1 MTDQKHPKAEANDIS
16 KLLNQVFGPDRFPV
30 PVEDVALEYTQHKF
44 RDAPI
49 AKVKGEDLE
58 GFDGMLAANKARDKW
73 LILYN
78 SAVSS
83 EGRKRFTVAHEFGHY
98 LLHRHQQEEFACG
111 AGDIETSGEGK
122 GSRDIEK
129 EADDFA
135 TTLLM
140 PLDDF
145 RRQVEGETVSFE
157 LLGHCADRYGV
168 SLTATAIRWLEI
180 APKRAVLVA
189 SRDDHMLWATSNE
202 DAFNSGAYFATRK
215 NTIELPRSAL
225 AHSRNCTGRPQ
236 SHDTRAQVWFPR
248 EPAAMPI
255 TEMTKVAGNYGYT
268 LTLLVMPA
276 AERRWRQRDGLEEE
290 PVEDSYDRFISRGQ
304 LPY

>member
-1 MTDQKHPKAEANDIS
+1 MTDQKRPKAEANDIS
-16 KLLNQVFGPDRFPV
+16 KLLNQVFGTDRFPV
-30 PVEDVALEYTQHKF
+30 PVEDVALEYSQQRF

-49 AKVKGEDLE
+49 AKVQGEDLD
-58 GFDGMLAANKARDKW
+58 GFDGMLAANKKRDKW
-73 LILYN
+73 MILYN

-145 RRQVEGETVSFE
+145 RRQVDGETMSFD

-168 SLTATAIRWLEI
+168 SLTAAAIRWLEI

-189 SRDDHMLWATSNE
+189 SRDDHMLWASSNE
-202 DAFNSGAYFATRK
+202 AAFKSGAFFATRK
-215 NTIELPRSAL
+215 NAIELPQSAL
-225 AHSRNCTGRPQ
+225 AHSRNCSGVPQ
-236 SHDTRAQVWFPR
+236 SHDTRAQVWFAR
-248 EPAAMPI
+248 EPAEMPI

-268 LTLLVMPA
+268 LTLLVMPE
-276 AERRWRQRDGLEEE
+276 AERRWRRWDEDEEL
-290 PVEDSYDRFISRGQ
+290 VEDSYDRFLSRGQ
-304 LPY
+304 KPY

>member
-1 MTDQKHPKAEANDIS
+1 MSNQQHPKAEANGIS
-16 KLLNQVFGPDRFPV
+16 KLLNQVLGLDRFPV
-30 PVEDVALEYTQHKF
+30 PVEDLALEYTQQKF

-49 AKVKGEDLE
+49 AKVQGEDLD
-58 GFDGMLAANKARDKW
+58 GFDGMLAANKKRDKW
-73 LILYN
+73 MILYN

-83 EGRKRFTVAHEFGHY
+83 EGRQRFTVAHEFGHY

-145 RRQVEGETVSFE
+145 RRQVNGETVSFD

-168 SLTATAIRWLEI
+168 SLTAAAIRWLEI
-180 APKRAVLVA
+180 APERAVLVA

-202 DAFNSGAYFATRK
+202 AAFKSGAFFATRK
-215 NTIELPRSAL
+215 HTIELPAAAL
-225 AHSRNCTGRPQ
+225 AHSRNCSGTAQ
-236 SHDTRAQVWFPR
+236 SHNTRAQVWFAR
-248 EPAAMPI
+248 EPDKMPV

-268 LTLLVMPA
+268 LTMLVLPQA
-276 AERRWRQRDGLEEE
+276 QRRWWRRESCVSAEIE
-290 PVEDSYDRFISRGQ
+290 
-304 LPY
+304 

>member
-1 MTDQKHPKAEANDIS
+1 MTDQKRPKAEANDIS
-16 KLLNQVFGPDRFPV
+16 KLLNQVFGTDRFPV
-30 PVEDVALEYTQHKF
+30 PVEDLALEYTQQKF

-49 AKVKGEDLE
+49 AKVRGEALD
-58 GFDGMLAANKARDKW
+58 GFEGMLAAHPKRDRW
-73 LILYN
+73 MILYN

-145 RRQVEGETVSFE
+145 RRQVGGQTVSFD

-168 SLTATAIRWLEI
+168 SLTAAAIRWLEI
-180 APKRAVLVA
+180 APQRAVLVA
-189 SRDDHMLWATSNE
+189 SRDDHMLWASSNE
-202 DAFNSGAYFATRK
+202 AAFKSGAFFATRK

-225 AHSRNCTGRPQ
+225 AHSRNCTGASQ
-236 SHDTRAQVWFPR
+236 SHDTRAQVWFAR
-248 EPAAMPI
+248 EPAEMPI

-268 LTLLVMPA
+268 LTLLVMPE
-276 AERRWRQRDGLEEE
+276 AERRWRRRDEDEE

-304 LPY
+304 KPY

>member
-1 MTDQKHPKAEANDIS
+1 MTGTKRPKAQANEIS
-16 KLLNQVFGPDRFPV
+16 DLLNQVLGLDRFPV
-30 PVEDVALEYTQHKF
+30 PVEDVALEYSQQRF

-49 AKVKGEDLE
+49 AKVQGEDLD
-58 GFDGMLAANKARDKW
+58 GFDGMLAANKKRDKW
-73 LILYN
+73 MILYN

-145 RRQVEGETVSFE
+145 RRQVDGETVSFD

-168 SLTATAIRWLEI
+168 SLTAAAIRWLEI
-180 APKRAVLVA
+180 APQRAVLVA
-189 SRDDHMLWATSNE
+189 SRDDHMLWASSNE
-202 DAFNSGAYFATRK
+202 AAFKSGAFFATRK

-225 AHSRNCTGRPQ
+225 AHSRNCTGSAQ
-236 SHDTRAQVWFPR
+236 SHETRAQVWFAR
-248 EPAAMPI
+248 ESAEMPI

-268 LTLLVMPA
+268 LTLLVIPE
-276 AERRWRQRDGLEEE
+276 AERRWRRRDEDEE
-290 PVEDSYDRFISRGQ
+290 PVEDSYDRFRAGGRQ
-304 LPY
+304 GK

>member
-1 MTDQKHPKAEANDIS
+1 
-16 KLLNQVFGPDRFPV
+16 
-30 PVEDVALEYTQHKF
+30 
-44 RDAPI
+44 
-49 AKVKGEDLE
+49 
-58 GFDGMLAANKARDKW
+58 MLAANKKRDKW
-73 LILYN
+73 MILYN

-111 AGDIETSGEGK
+111 ASDIETSGEGK

-145 RRQVEGETVSFE
+145 RRQVDGETVSFD

-168 SLTATAIRWLEI
+168 SLTAAAIRWLEI

-189 SRDDHMLWATSNE
+189 SRDDHMLWASSNE
-202 DAFNSGAYFATRK
+202 AAFKSGAFFATRK

-225 AHSRNCTGRPQ
+225 AHSRNCTGASQ
-236 SHDTRAQVWFPR
+236 SHDTRAQVWFAR
-248 EPAAMPI
+248 EPAEMPI

-268 LTLLVMPA
+268 LTLLVMPE
-276 AERRWRQRDGLEEE
+276 AERRWRRRDEDEE
-290 PVEDSYDRFISRGQ
+290 PVEDSYDRFRAGGQ
-304 LPY
+304 WLS

>member
-1 MTDQKHPKAEANDIS
+1 MTATMRPKAQANDIS
-16 KLLNQVFGPDRFPV
+16 KLLNKVLGTDRFPV
-30 PVEDVALEYTQHKF
+30 AVEDVALQYSQQRF
-44 RDAPI
+44 REAPI
-49 AKVKGEDLE
+49 AKIHGEDLD
-58 GFDGMLAANKARDKW
+58 GFDGMLAANKKRDKW
-73 LILYN
+73 MILYN

-111 AGDIETSGEGK
+111 TGDIETKGGGK

-145 RRQVEGETVSFE
+145 RRQVDGETVSFE

-168 SLTATAIRWLEI
+168 SLTAAAIRWLEI
-180 APKRAVLVA
+180 APERAVLVA

-225 AHSRNCTGRPQ
+225 AHSRNCTGQ
-236 SHDTRAQVWFPR
+236 SQLRRAQARLWFPR
-248 EPAAMPI
+248 EPDEMPI

-276 AERRWRQRDGLEEE
+276 AERRWRRREEDDEE
-290 PVEDSYDRFISRGQ
+290 PVEDSYDRFMVGR
-304 LPY
+304 LR